1 METISLDEAARDL
14 PGLIARLKPGER
26 VAITDAAGTV
36 LLDATRAAAPLG
48 GDGGDPDLAGLDPEA
63 RAWFERWDRLVKET
77 TDKWL
82 DDPSK
87 DAVSI
92 MREERDRF

>member
-1 METISLDEAARDL
+1 METILLDDAARDL

-36 LLDATRAAAPLG
+36 LLDAARPASPLERYG
-48 GDGGDPDLAGLDPEA
+48 VDPSTLDAES
-63 RAWFERWDRLVKET
+63 RAWLENWARMAAEVSE
-77 TDKWL
+77 KWL
-82 DDPSK
+82 DDPAK
-87 DAVSI
+87 DAATV